1 MLIPITQEKF
11 EQLIPLIAS
20 AEQYQYYWG
29 KTEDFLR
36 RALISF
42 VIVLIF
48 FILGAI
54 FGHGFDAI
62 RLVFQIVGGLY
73 WFWSPIYSAS
83 IKNAEYRRFPYCCFW
98 RGKIIDVYLTEE
110 IVRSQEEV
118 DKLGR
123 LLKVENRERRIN
135 LELGDKQGFLARIQ
149 APVEPI
155 HRNLKAGQSIELLI
169 LSNDRNLERQ
179 IRVTDA
185 YVPRL
190 DLWVGLYPYV
200 RRDVFWDVR
209 EQLRA
214 RYSKNP
220 NNPPPRPYPKTRVN
234 RPIRYY

>member
-11 EQLIPLIAS
+11 DQLIPLIAS
-20 AEQYQYYWG
+20 AEQYKYYWG

-42 VIVLIF
+42 VLVLIF

-54 FGHGFDAI
+54 LGDGAEPI
-62 RLVFQIVGGLY
+62 RLLSQIIGGLY
-73 WFWSPIYSAS
+73 WLWSPIYSAS
-83 IKNAEYRRFPYCCFW
+83 VKNVVYRRLPYCCFW
-98 RGKIIDVYLTEE
+98 RGKILDVYLTEE
-110 IVRSQEEV
+110 IVRTQEEV

-135 LELGDKQGFLARIQ
+135 IEVGDKEGYLAKIQ

-155 HRNLKAGQSIELLI
+155 HRSLKPGQAVELI
-169 LSNDRNLERQ
+169 VLSTQRNLGRN
-179 IRVTDA
+179 IKVTDA
-185 YVPRL
+185 YIPRL
-190 DLWVGLYPYV
+190 NIWLGLYPYL

-214 RYSKNP
+214 RYSKSP
-220 NNPPPRPYPKTRVN
+220 NNPPPRP
-234 RPIRYY
+234 RPGANDRRPLRY

>member
-11 EQLIPLIAS
+11 EQLIPLSAS
-20 AEQYQYYWG
+20 SEQYQYYWG

-42 VIVLIF
+42 ILVVIF
-48 FILGAI
+48 FIFGLI
-54 FGHGFDAI
+54 FGKSVDPI
-62 RLVFQIVGGLY
+62 RLISQIVGGLY

-83 IKNAEYRRFPYCCFW
+83 VKNAEYRRYPYCSFW
-98 RGKIIDVYLTEE
+98 RGKILDVYLTEE

-135 LELGDKQGFLARIQ
+135 IEVGDKDGYLARIQ

-155 HRNLKAGQSIELLI
+155 HRQIKVGQAVELLV
-169 LSNDRNLERQ
+169 LSNERNLGRK

-185 YVPRL
+185 YIPRL
-190 DLWVGLYPYV
+190 DLWVGLYPYL

-209 EQLRA
+209 ERLRA

-220 NNPPPRPYPKTRVN
+220 NNPAPRERPKTRAS
-234 RPIRYY
+234 RPSRYY

>member
-11 EQLIPLIAS
+11 DQLIPLIAS

-42 VIVLIF
+42 VLVLIF

-54 FGHGFDAI
+54 LGSGAESI
-62 RLVFQIVGGLY
+62 RLLSQIIGGLY

-83 IKNAEYRRFPYCCFW
+83 VKNVAYRRLPYCCFW
-98 RGKIIDVYLTEE
+98 RGKILDVYLTEE
-110 IVRSQEEV
+110 IVRTQEEV

-123 LLKVENRERRIN
+123 LLKVEKRERRIN
-135 LELGDKQGFLARIQ
+135 IEVGDQEGYLAKIQ

-155 HRNLKAGQSIELLI
+155 HRSLKPGQAVELMV
-169 LSNDRNLERQ
+169 LSNQRNLDRN
-179 IRVTDA
+179 IKVTDA
-185 YVPRL
+185 YIPRL
-190 DLWVGLYPYV
+190 NIWLGLYPYL

-220 NNPPPRPYPKTRVN
+220 NNPPPRP
-234 RPIRYY
+234 RPGASARRPLRF

>member
-11 EQLIPLIAS
+11 DQLIPLTAS

-42 VIVLIF
+42 VLVVIF
-48 FILGAI
+48 FILGSILGEGAES
-54 FGHGFDAI
+54 I
-62 RLVFQIVGGLY
+62 RLLSQIFSGLY

-83 IKNAEYRRFPYCCFW
+83 IKNIEYRRLPYCCFW
-98 RGKIIDVYLTEE
+98 RGKILDVYLTEE
-110 IVRSQEEV
+110 IVRTQEEV

-135 LELGDKQGFLARIQ
+135 IEVGDKQGYLAKIQ
-149 APVEPI
+149 APVIPAHRDLQPGQSVELVVLSSQKNLE
-155 HRNLKAGQSIELLI
+155 RNLK
-169 LSNDRNLERQ
+169 
-179 IRVTDA
+179 VTDA
-185 YVPRL
+185 YIPRL
-190 DLWVGLYPYV
+190 NLWVGLYPYL

-209 EQLRA
+209 EQLRV

-220 NNPPPRPYPKTRVN
+220 NTPPPRPQPKGNTR
-234 RPIRYY
+234 RSLRY